1 MSASATK
8 VLYIGIWLLSFAFA
22 LMAQKTVAV
31 NGDKKTIFRKLPFAI
46 SFLIP
51 WFFYAF
57 TDISHDYD
65 TYANIY
71 EIVTWENFDKLWVE
85 PGYAVFNLLIKFFV
99 KDSVTGVIIIKTI
112 HMLLIYVAIYD
123 YREKAHVGFAV
134 LGYVSLMYLD
144 AFCMI
149 RINLAAALILYAI
162 SLYQNHNKKLL
173 AIILTVCAVTIHYS
187 ALIFVSCFLVYIL
200 LFRNIR
206 KYFYTKLVV
215 LCGILLILSSV
226 AVPLMDY
233 ILNRVEFL
241 TKYAE
246 KYSTIQSSGLGV
258 MQIVFHL
265 PFVLVALE
273 TWNIARQTES
283 RQVQILALALVLAP
297 MSLFFGSMGYSVEVI
312 GRCFVYFIYLW
323 SVALPAYY
331 TWRKNIKPNE
341 ALIIG
346 ALIFA
351 WSALRFYL
359 YLDEHL
365 RPAGIDQYYFIW
377 Q

>member
-8 VLYIGIWLLSFAFA
+8 VLYIAIWLLSFVFA
-22 LMAQKTVAV
+22 LMAQKTVLAD
-31 NGDKKTIFRKLPFAI
+31 GKRKTIFQKFPFAI

-65 TYANIY
+65 TYASIY
-71 EIVTWENFDKLWVE
+71 EFVTWGNFDALWIE
-85 PGYAVFNLLIKFFV
+85 PGYAVLNLLIKFFV
-99 KDSVTGVIIIKTI
+99 KDSVAGIIIIKTI
-112 HMLLIYVAIYD
+112 HMLFVYATIYD

-149 RINLAAALILYAI
+149 RINLAAALILYAM
-162 SLYQNHNKKLL
+162 SLYQNHGKKLL
-173 AIILTVCAVTIHYS
+173 AVILIVCAVTIHYS
-187 ALIFVSCFLVYIL
+187 AVIFVGCFLTYIL

-206 KYFYTKLVV
+206 KYYYTKLVI
-215 LCGILLILSSV
+215 LCGILLAMSVV
-226 AVPLMDY
+226 AVPLMNY
-233 ILNRVEFL
+233 VLNHIGFL
-241 TKYAE
+241 SKYAE
-246 KYSTIQSSGLGV
+246 KYSTIQSSGLGI

-273 TWNIARQTES
+273 TWHIAS
-283 RQVQILALALVLAP
+283 RTDPMQAKIFAIALILAP
-297 MSLFFGSMGYSVEVI
+297 FSLFFGSMGYSVEVI
-312 GRCFVYFIYLW
+312 GRCFVHFIYLW

-331 TWRKNIKPNE
+331 TWRKNTKPNE

-346 ALIFA
+346 ALIFV

-359 YLDEHL
+359 YLEDHL
-365 RPAGIDQYYFIW
+365 WPAGIEQYYFVW